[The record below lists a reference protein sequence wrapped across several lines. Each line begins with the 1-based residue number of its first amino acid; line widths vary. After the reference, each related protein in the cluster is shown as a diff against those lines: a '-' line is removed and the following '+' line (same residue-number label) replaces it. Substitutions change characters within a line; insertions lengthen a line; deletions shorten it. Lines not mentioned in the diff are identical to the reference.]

1 MDISEDL
8 LCSAFNYKVQTNEE
22 KDNDKF
28 DPSRA
33 QYNNLYKSYEFYE
46 KKFPQG
52 YENIPNFNKIIEYIV
67 ENNNDNSPLKEYNNR
82 ILS

>member
-52 YENIPNFNKIIEYIV
+52 YENIPN
-67 ENNNDNSPLKEYNNR
+67 
-82 ILS
+82 